1 MASNPDLERVLARIG
16 INLVVTKV
24 SGVFRSS
31 TCFRCPERFLAP
43 KEARKCLSP
52 VNMLIVDE
60 LLAGLELMT
69 RRIFEEAEL
78 ID

>member
-1 MASNPDLERVLARIG
+1 
-16 INLVVTKV
+16 
-24 SGVFRSS
+24 
-31 TCFRCPERFLAP
+31 LAP
-43 KEARKCLSP
+43 KGARKCLSP

-69 RRIFEEAEL
+69 RRIFAEPEL